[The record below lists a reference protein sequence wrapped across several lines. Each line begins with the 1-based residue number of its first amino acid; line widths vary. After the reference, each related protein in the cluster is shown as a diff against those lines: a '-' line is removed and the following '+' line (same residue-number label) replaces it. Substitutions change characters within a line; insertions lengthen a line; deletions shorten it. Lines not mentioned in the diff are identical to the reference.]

1 MENEK
6 YKGKIYSFYDLLKS
20 NNIEIPII
28 QRDYAQGRKDKK
40 KIRQNFLNALYESIS
55 KEKKIMLDF
64 VYGSSTEDSFQ
75 PLDGQQ
81 RLTTLFLLHWYA
93 ALKDNK
99 LLEVENTLI
108 KFTYETRISSRD
120 FCNSLVKNNITLS
133 KDVSPSETIID
144 SPWFYL
150 SWKNDP
156 TIDAMLRTID
166 DIHLKFFATPNL
178 WHKLTSSEF
187 NLIRFYHVELENI
200 GLTDDLYIKMNARGK
215 LLSTFENFKAGF
227 EKLIR
232 DEKWENQSDFTQT
245 FAFKIDTTW
254 TDLFWKHFRK
264 DDTVDSSFVNFI
276 STLLMLQTSVAR
288 SQKTDERLR
297 IISKLKD
304 DSNNISPKFFEHK
317 SFNYLIE
324 CLNLLDNKYE
334 EIEKIRIDFPLF
346 RHQPKQDF
354 LKEVIFAPEIDG
366 ASYTQR
372 VFLFAQLEYFR
383 NTDEPNSRKYL
394 EWIRVVRNI
403 VSRGDIEKSGKRPD
417 IVRSPATFD
426 GVINLISELSAGCSD
441 IYEYL
446 SKIENLKSTFAK
458 EQIDEEKFK
467 ARIIIKYPQ
476 IKESIFQLEDT
487 DLLRGRVD
495 FIFYC
500 LNIDKTLDTINLDLL
515 EEIKSV
521 FLKNLS
527 SDTCLT
533 NDLRR
538 ALLTISVDDKYEF
551 YHYWWSFWNVVDSDK
566 RRLID
571 KFREIEYLIHSDFRE
586 YFKNLLLE
594 LRNKDIKEI
603 TNDFTPN
610 DSFPNWKLR
619 LIKEE
624 RLLNENGSNYIA
636 IPPDNSYC
644 YLLKSKR
651 PRDKN
656 GCIKIK

>member
-1 MENEK
+1 
-6 YKGKIYSFYDLLKS
+6 
-20 NNIEIPII
+20 
-28 QRDYAQGRKDKK
+28 
-40 KIRQNFLNALYESIS
+40 
-55 KEKKIMLDF
+55 
-64 VYGSSTEDSFQ
+64 
-75 PLDGQQ
+75 
-81 RLTTLFLLHWYA
+81 
-93 ALKDNK
+93 
-99 LLEVENTLI
+99 
-108 KFTYETRISSRD
+108 
-120 FCNSLVKNNITLS
+120 
-133 KDVSPSETIID
+133 
-144 SPWFYL
+144 
-150 SWKNDP
+150 
-156 TIDAMLRTID
+156 
-166 DIHLKFFATPNL
+166 
-178 WHKLTSSEF
+178 
-187 NLIRFYHVELENI
+187 
-200 GLTDDLYIKMNARGK
+200 
-215 LLSTFENFKAGF
+215 
-227 EKLIR
+227 
-232 DEKWENQSDFTQT
+232 
-245 FAFKIDTTW
+245 
-254 TDLFWKHFRK
+254 
-264 DDTVDSSFVNFI
+264 
-276 STLLMLQTSVAR
+276 
-288 SQKTDERLR
+288 
-297 IISKLKD
+297 
-304 DSNNISPKFFEHK
+304 
-317 SFNYLIE
+317 
-324 CLNLLDNKYE
+324 LNLLDNKYE

-538 ALLTISVDDKYEF
+538 ALLTISVDGKYEF

-571 KFREIEYLIHSDFRE
+571 KFREVEYLIHSDFRE

-610 DSFPNWKLR
+610 DSFPNWKLK

>member
-6 YKGKIYSFYDLLKS
+6 YKGKIYSFYELLKT

-55 KEKKIMLDF
+55 KEEKIMLDF
-64 VYGSSTEDSFQ
+64 VYGSNTEDSFQ

-81 RLTTLFLLHWYA
+81 RLTTLFLLHWYG

-99 LLEVENTLI
+99 LLDEVNTLI

-120 FCNSLVKNNITLS
+120 FCNSLVKNNITLLEN
-133 KDVSPSETIID
+133 VSPRDIIID

-166 DIHLKFFATPNL
+166 DIHLKFFNTSNL
-178 WHKLTSSEF
+178 WYKLTSSEY

-215 LLSTFENFKAGF
+215 LLSTFENFKAGL

-232 DEKWENQSDFTQT
+232 DEKWESQSDFTKT

-264 DDTVDSSFVNFI
+264 GDTVDSSFVNFI
-276 STLLMLQTSVAR
+276 STLLMLQTSVER
-288 SQKTDERLR
+288 SKKTDERLK

-304 DSNNISPKFFEHK
+304 DANNTSPKFFQQQ
-317 SFNYLIE
+317 SFNYLVD
-324 CLNLLDNKYE
+324 CLNLIDEKYE
-334 EIEKIRIDFPLF
+334 KIEKIKIDFPLF
-346 RHQPKQDF
+346 RHQPTQDF
-354 LKEVIFAPEIDG
+354 LKEVILAPEIDG

-383 NTDEPNSRKYL
+383 NTDEINTQKYL
-394 EWIRVVRNI
+394 DWIRVVRNI

-426 GVINLISELSAGCSD
+426 GVINLISELSTGCSD

-446 SKIENLKSTFAK
+446 SKIDNLKSTFAK
-458 EQIDEEKFK
+458 EQIEEEKFK
-467 ARIIIKYPQ
+467 ARIIIQNPQ
-476 IKESIFQLEDT
+476 IKQPIFQLEDT
-487 DLLRGRVD
+487 DLLRGRID

-500 LNIDKTLDTINLDLL
+500 LNIDKSSDKIDLDSL

-521 FLKNLS
+521 FIENLS

-538 ALLTISVDDKYEF
+538 ALLTISVDGKHAF

-571 KFREIEYLIHSDFRE
+571 KFREIEYLIHSEFRE
-586 YFKNLLLE
+586 YFKNLILKLKSKN
-594 LRNKDIKEI
+594 LINISK
-603 TNDFTPN
+603 DFTPD
-610 DSFPNWKLR
+610 DSFPNWKLK

-624 RLLNENGSNYIA
+624 RLLNEIGSNYIA

-656 GCIKIK
+656 GCIKIE

>member
-6 YKGKIYSFYDLLKS
+6 YKGKIYSFYELLKS

-40 KIRQNFLNALYESIS
+40 RIRQNFLNALYESIS
-55 KEKKIMLDF
+55 KEEKIMLDF
-64 VYGSSTEDSFQ
+64 VYGSNTEDSFQ

-81 RLTTLFLLHWYA
+81 RLTTLFLLHWYG

-99 LLEVENTLI
+99 LLEEVNTLT

-120 FCNSLVKNNITLS
+120 FCNSLVKNNITLLE
-133 KDVSPSETIID
+133 DVSPSETIID

-166 DIHLKFFATPNL
+166 DIHLKFFNTPNL
-178 WHKLTSSEF
+178 WHKLTSPEF

-232 DEKWENQSDFTQT
+232 DEKWESQSDFTKT

-254 TDLFWKHFRK
+254 TDLFWKYFRK
-264 DDTVDSSFVNFI
+264 GDTVDSSFVNFI
-276 STLLMLQTSVAR
+276 STLLMLQTSVER
-288 SQKTDERLR
+288 SKKTDERLK

-304 DSNNISPKFFEHK
+304 DANNISPKFFQQQ
-317 SFNYLIE
+317 SFNYLVD
-324 CLNLLDNKYE
+324 CLNLLDEKYE
-334 EIEKIRIDFPLF
+334 EIKKIKIDFPLF
-346 RHQPKQDF
+346 RHQPNQDF

-383 NTDEPNSRKYL
+383 NTDEINTQKYL
-394 EWIRVVRNI
+394 DWIRVVRNI
-403 VSRGDIEKSGKRPD
+403 VSRADIVKSGKRPD

-441 IYEYL
+441 IYEDL

-467 ARIIIKYPQ
+467 ARIIIRNPE
-476 IKESIFQLEDT
+476 IKQSIFELEDT
-487 DLLRGRVD
+487 DLLRGRID

-500 LNIDKTLDTINLDLL
+500 LNIDKSLDKIDLDSL

-521 FLKNLS
+521 FLKNLG
-527 SDTCLT
+527 SDSCLT

-538 ALLTISVDDKYEF
+538 ALLTISVDGKHEF

-571 KFREIEYLIHSDFRE
+571 KFREIEYLIHSEFRE
-586 YFKNLLLE
+586 YFKNLLHKLK
-594 LRNKDIKEI
+594 NKNIQEI
-603 TNDFTPN
+603 SQDFTPN

-624 RLLNENGSNYIA
+624 KLLNKIGSNYIA

-656 GCIKIK
+656 GCIKIE